1 MEPILKLLAEA
12 KFNGLKDIQHGQLE
26 DFLILNGG
34 AVTSPRGKIHL
45 CACFTLNGIN
55 LSSGVS
61 ALTHDRLSIQIR
73 ISYISQE
80 ALQRCLQSVCKPVA
94 PGRKVG
100 VGQIE
105 KKSVITQPSDGS
117 LQCQREHELSTCS
130 HAVKQLSNTSQ
141 LVHHILICWGYQRCG
156 CLYFCLSPWIWPCI
170 SFWFGFTQSIYSP
183 CRQTFWAACPSSISV
198 CNLCNPPIEL
208 DLQVE
213 L

>member
-105 KKSVITQPSDGS
+105 KKCDYSAIRWEFTVPTRAWAEHVFPRSETTVKHITACSSHTDLLRLP
-117 LQCQREHELSTCS
+117 EVWMFVFLSFTMDLTLY
-130 HAVKQLSNTSQ
+130 QF
-141 LVHHILICWGYQRCG
+141 LI
-156 CLYFCLSPWIWPCI
+156 WIHTI
-170 SFWFGFTQSIYSP
+170 
-183 CRQTFWAACPSSISV
+183 
-198 CNLCNPPIEL
+198 NLFSM
-208 DLQVE
+208 
-213 L
+213 